1 VESPGIRHRCF
12 VRDGGHRVARGLF
25 VVTVAL
31 GGAAT
36 AATIVTG
43 DVDGNA
49 DAWPMGPI
57 AIALGLTGLLIRR
70 QDPHHRC
77 GWSLQVAGLLAALG
91 FAANWWAGQTLVREL
106 GALPGGAAAA
116 WVALWIA
123 PLVVWFGFA
132 WPLLLFPS
140 GQARSRNWWWFGL
153 LAAAVVACCTLVA
166 ATCGA
171 VAAATEPALELLD
184 IPAAPPSGW
193 AQVATTAALAGVVA
207 AWVTAAV
214 ALGAVAVASRRAR
227 GDEWYQLQW
236 LLLGGAVAIVPVLVD
251 LAIVGSGL
259 PQWARSLT
267 ALAIPVSMV
276 LAMARHRLYD
286 VDLVVSRTVTAVAVV
301 AAIAIVYVGVVWV
314 LAAVLGEGAEL
325 SGPPVVAAA
334 VVALTVAPLARL
346 ARRAARRV
354 SGQSPDSRQVVAR
367 LGAQLE
373 QTDEGADLL
382 TQLAATV
389 ERELRLARVDIRL
402 DQVAADQAAADPGS
416 TGAATPLT
424 VPLVHRGEV
433 IGSMVLVPRPGE
445 RLGRADRRLAAELSR
460 VVSVAVAAIRFGEDL
475 EESKRLLERSY
486 EDERRRVRRD
496 LHDGLGPTLASIR
509 LKLGAAQRRTGGVG
523 AGTLDALKRDV
534 ADAIREVRRIVDGLQ
549 PSTVEDLGLLPAIR
563 LLVEDVNRA
572 AVDGPAVV
580 LEADDDV
587 GELPSALAGTAYRV
601 VGEAL
606 ANVVRHS
613 RAQSCRVWIH
623 RDGTLDL
630 RISDDG
636 VGFDPALAG
645 GTGLR
650 SIRSR
655 VEELG
660 GCTELSAEP
669 GRGTTLAVTLPVG

>member
-1 VESPGIRHRCF
+1 
-12 VRDGGHRVARGLF
+12 
-25 VVTVAL
+25 
-31 GGAAT
+31 
-36 AATIVTG
+36 
-43 DVDGNA
+43 
-49 DAWPMGPI
+49 
-57 AIALGLTGLLIRR
+57 
-70 QDPHHRC
+70 
-77 GWSLQVAGLLAALG
+77 
-91 FAANWWAGQTLVREL
+91 
-106 GALPGGAAAA
+106 
-116 WVALWIA
+116 
-123 PLVVWFGFA
+123 
-132 WPLLLFPS
+132 
-140 GQARSRNWWWFGL
+140 
-153 LAAAVVACCTLVA
+153 
-166 ATCGA
+166 
-171 VAAATEPALELLD
+171 
-184 IPAAPPSGW
+184 
-193 AQVATTAALAGVVA
+193 
-207 AWVTAAV
+207 VTAAV

-382 TQLAATV
+382 TQLGATV

-402 DQVAADQAAADPGS
+402 DQVAPDPAAADPEA

-433 IGSMVLVPRPGE
+433 LGSMVLVPRPGD

-523 AGTLDALKRDV
+523 AGTLDELKRDV

-549 PSTVEDLGLLPAIR
+549 PSTVEDLGLLPAVR
-563 LLVEDVNRA
+563 LLVDDVNRA

-587 GELPSALAGTAYRV
+587 GELPSALAGAAYRV